1 MPMLGQADQKR
12 EKTVADANA
21 QVSASAVPKT
31 RKPPTPRPFPTVS
44 LEKSL
49 SIANA
54 IKDKNAGNPW
64 APTQVAKALGI
75 GEKSSSID
83 TLYRA
88 SNLYGLTS
96 GTRFA
101 SAISIEK
108 IGRDIVYAPSPEAVT
123 NARRRAFLNVELFS
137 KVLEYYK
144 GNKLPEIEF
153 LSNTLISEFSLLKD
167 FHEEFREI
175 FLENCDFVQIG
186 PNWGNLN
193 ALEGTIERRF
203 STPSIPAVRTIAAEH
218 NTDGKKCFVIMPFTE
233 RNPARS
239 RGFFE
244 EVFESLIKPAAEAAG
259 FDVAT
264 ANKDGSDVIQS
275 TL

>member
-1 MPMLGQADQKR
+1 MSDQADQKR
-12 EKTVADANA
+12 QEKATGAHANIQA
-21 QVSASAVPKT
+21 TTPASPKI
-31 RKPPTPRPFPTVS
+31 RKHPTPRPFPTVS
-44 LEKSL
+44 LEKAL

-54 IKDKNAGNPW
+54 IKEKNAGNPW

-96 GTRFA
+96 GTRGA

-108 IGRDIVYAPSPEAVT
+108 IGRDIVYAPSPDAVT

-144 GNKLPEIEF
+144 GNRLPEIEF
-153 LSNTLISEFSLLKD
+153 LSNTLVSEFSLPKE
-167 FHEEFREI
+167 FHGVFREI

-186 PNWGNLN
+186 PNWGASS

-203 STPSIPAVRTIAAEH
+203 PTPSIPAVRTIAAEH

-233 RNPARS
+233 RNPARPWTHY
-239 RGFFE
+239 R
-244 EVFESLIKPAAEAAG
+244 VARSLRMRA
-259 FDVAT
+259 
-264 ANKDGSDVIQS
+264 
-275 TL
+275 